1 MTNNADDNV
10 APAAA
15 SLADVTASADDV
27 DDHNHDDDDDGGGG
41 VATVSLFWRKVIDT
55 FSSEIIPHFSR
66 RRANSDSFY

>member
-27 DDHNHDDDDDGGGG
+27 DDHNHDDDDGSGG

-55 FSSEIIPHFSR
+55 FSSKIIPHFSR